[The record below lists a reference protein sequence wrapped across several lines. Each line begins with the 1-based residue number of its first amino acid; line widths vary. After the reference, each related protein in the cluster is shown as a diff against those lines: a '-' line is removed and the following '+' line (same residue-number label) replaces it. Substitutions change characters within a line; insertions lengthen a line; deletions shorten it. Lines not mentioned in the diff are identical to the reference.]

1 MKQAAAAAS
10 ASAGTRMNGRNSARN
25 AARIAPN
32 TRPGGRLGRR
42 HRPIISSS
50 AGVKKIA
57 SMSEIASP
65 PPSVIASARKKS
77 PVMSDTKISGMKTAI
92 TVRVEAMSGRLSSL
106 SALPTASLVEAP
118 VAWARWIASIMTIAS
133 SMNSPIPAAIPP
145 SVIMLN
151 DIPQSA
157 ITTSVIA
164 IVQGTTTAA
173 TSALSI
179 LIVNIQTTATDNT
192 SPSTI
197 ASRTLATD
205 SATSA
210 AWS

>member
-1 MKQAAAAAS
+1 
-10 ASAGTRMNGRNSARN
+10 MNGRSSARN

-32 TRPGGRLGRR
+32 TCPGGRLSRR
-42 HRPIISSS
+42 HRPINSSS

-57 SMSEIASP
+57 SPSEIASP

-77 PVMSDTKISGMKTAI
+77 PVMSETKTSGRKTAI
-92 TVRVEAMSGRLSSL
+92 TVSVEAMSGRLSSL
-106 SALPTASLVEAP
+106 SALSTAASVGIPVEWP
-118 VAWARWIASIMTIAS
+118 RWIASIITIAS
-133 SMNSPIPAAIPP
+133 SMNSPMPAAIPP

-151 DIPQSA
+151 VIPQSA

-164 IVQGTTTAA
+164 IVHGTTTAA
-173 TSALSI
+173 TSALST
-179 LIVNIQTTATDNT
+179 LIVNIHTTATDST
-192 SPSTI
+192 RPSRI

-205 SATSA
+205 SDTSA